1 MKNKNKIM
9 ERCLRFFLKSIVIS
23 CLSLSTNVSAAIEIY
38 MQNNEAIQIELGN
51 LTSNDGSDSRVTFEL
66 QDESDKKYVISLLEK
81 IVFDSSQ
88 MDNEVDRREY
98 SLIYPK
104 NLMEYKEYK
113 LDSRLSNVL
122 YGKLVNDIDF
132 YQRLGKETQKML
144 LENLIKYDLV
154 QQVPFYKMPYRSR
167 IKIVMEVF
175 KNSYKNYF
183 FIDDIGGKIYDLK
196 DTEKK
201 TPIGFSEIE
210 LQTINLI
217 NKN

>member
-1 MKNKNKIM
+1 MKNKIIN
-9 ERCLRFFLKSIVIS
+9 RFFRVFSNFLMIAFLSLLTKSFAYSEINMQNKKTVQIEVGNLKS
-23 CLSLSTNVSAAIEIY
+23 
-38 MQNNEAIQIELGN
+38 
-51 LTSNDGSDSRVTFEL
+51 SNDNDSKESSVL

-113 LDSRLSNVL
+113 LDPRLSNVL
-122 YGKLVNDIDF
+122 YGKLLNDIDF

-154 QQVPFYKMPYRSR
+154 QQVPFFKMPYRSR
-167 IKIVMEVF
+167 IKIVMKVF

-201 TPIGFSEIE
+201 NPIGFSEIE